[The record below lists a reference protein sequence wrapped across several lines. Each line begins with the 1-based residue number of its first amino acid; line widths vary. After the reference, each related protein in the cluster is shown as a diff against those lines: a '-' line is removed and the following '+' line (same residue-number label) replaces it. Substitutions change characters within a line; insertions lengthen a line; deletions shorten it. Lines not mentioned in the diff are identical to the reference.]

1 MHAVGELLPCQV
13 VLLLAL
19 IYIILLIQL
28 LAKPTARIFNIDLV
42 LPIIF
47 VISVVVITPVL
58 INDLLLFVPLVLL
71 ERAILT

>member
-28 LAKPTARIFNIDLV
+28 LAKPTARILNIDLV

-58 INDLLLFVPLVLL
+58 INDLLLFVSLVLL
-71 ERAILT
+71 KRAILT

>member
-28 LAKPTARIFNIDLV
+28 LAKPTARILNIDFV